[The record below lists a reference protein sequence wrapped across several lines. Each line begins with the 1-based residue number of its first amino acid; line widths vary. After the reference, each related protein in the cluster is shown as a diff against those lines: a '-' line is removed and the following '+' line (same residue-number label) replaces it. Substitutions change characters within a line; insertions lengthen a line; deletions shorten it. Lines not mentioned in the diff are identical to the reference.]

1 MESLSTK
8 DRAKPPCPS
17 KASVDRLCTPPQ
29 RCVFPPTVAPFSPT
43 RSAIFALLE
52 RQEVQTARASLAT
65 FAKRLCRDDA
75 APFAVLQQPWRNGPP
90 QSKGTPNG

>member
-1 MESLSTK
+1 MPIEGVGGPFVYSAAAL
-8 DRAKPPCPS
+8 
-17 KASVDRLCTPPQ
+17 RLPADGGAI
-29 RCVFPPTVAPFSPT
+29 FAH
-43 RSAIFALLE
+43 SAIFALLE

-65 FAKRLCRDDA
+65 FAKRLYRDDA